1 MTEEMVQVW
10 CRDGR
15 REIEQGAASAAVQQP
30 EEIQRDLAARID
42 RLHQVA
48 GRVYDRWLDGVGR

>member
-1 MTEEMVQVW
+1 MVQVW

-15 REIEQGAASAAVQQP
+15 KEIEDGAASAAVQP
-30 EEIQRDLAARID
+30 AEEIGRDLAARIE

-48 GRVYDRWLDGVGR
+48 ARVYDRWLEGLSR